1 MNIKLLIILV
11 LTTLSLLILIA
22 YNLLINEEK
31 TYLAKKLMNFGFLGL
46 IHQNSQ
52 INTNKT
58 TATTT
63 IKPRIRTVHS
73 AKNYRTDIAVDSNAS
88 WPYIS
93 GSNFILISDYV
104 YDHKVNN
111 IEPIERIKDSEI
123 VYVKT
128 DYIGQFFLNI
138 FPKIKNKF
146 ILITHNSDY
155 STTPEH
161 KQYLNDEKLIA
172 WFGVHPSFEHPKFV
186 PLTIGFGNAVYA
198 DQLQFIRQFNHNS
211 LINWFDRKYL
221 LYINFNANN
230 NLSKRQ
236 HLFSVFKNI
245 PDVLIIDHK
254 TDYLTFMN
262 NIGNSKF
269 TLCPVG
275 NGLDTHRFTE
285 TIFMGSIPI
294 LEKSLLM
301 PIYKETTSIVLND
314 LRDLNVTMLREPHSF
329 VTNMNFSRKILMMQ
343 YWLDKIDIYRN
354 KI

>member
-1 MNIKLLIILV
+1 MNVKLLIFLMLTIISIMILIV
-11 LTTLSLLILIA
+11 YDLIMNKQKMNLTSKLLNLNVLSL
-22 YNLLINEEK
+22 IN
-31 TYLAKKLMNFGFLGL
+31 
-46 IHQNSQ
+46 QNWPIKNITS
-52 INTNKT
+52 
-58 TATTT
+58 TT
-63 IKPRIRTVHS
+63 IKPKIRTIHS
-73 AKNYRTDIAVDSNAS
+73 AKNYRPDIAVDSNGT

-93 GSNFILISDYV
+93 GPNFILISDYV
-104 YDHKVNN
+104 YDFKVNN
-111 IEPIERIKDSEI
+111 IEPVERIKNGEI

-128 DYIGQFFLNI
+128 DFIGQFFSNI
-138 FPKIKNKF
+138 FPKIKSKF

-155 STTPEH
+155 STNTGH
-161 KQYLNDEKLIA
+161 RHYLDEEKLIA
-172 WFGVHPSFEHPKFV
+172 WFGVHTSFEHPKFL

-198 DQLQFIRQFNHNS
+198 DQLKFIREFDHNS
-211 LINWFDRKYL
+211 LIKWSQRKYL

-230 NLSKRQ
+230 NMSKRN
-236 HLFSVFKNI
+236 HLFSLFKDI

-285 TIFMGSIPI
+285 AIFMGSIPI

-314 LRDLNVTMLREPHSF
+314 LRDLNITMLRNPQQYA
-329 VTNMNFSRKILMMQ
+329 TNMNFSRKILMMQ
-343 YWLDKIDIYRN
+343 TWLDKIDTFRN
-354 KI
+354 KID